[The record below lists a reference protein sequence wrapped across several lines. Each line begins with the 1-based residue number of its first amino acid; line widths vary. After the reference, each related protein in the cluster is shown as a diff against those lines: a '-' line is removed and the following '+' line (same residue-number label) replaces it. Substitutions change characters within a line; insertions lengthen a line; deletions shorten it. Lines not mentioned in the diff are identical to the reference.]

1 MRCFEMWLQ
10 VKKKSAERRGN
21 AQTQKGPTELSG
33 KGRSECVE
41 CEHDGER
48 QSGKLSVVF

>member
-10 VKKKSAERRGN
+10 MKKKSAERRGN
-21 AQTQKGPTELSG
+21 AQKGLTELSG

-48 QSGKLSVVF
+48 QSGKLSVVL

>member
-10 VKKKSAERRGN
+10 VKESAEGKGY
-21 AQTQKGPTELSG
+21 AWTQKVLTELSG
-33 KGRSECVE
+33 KGRSESVE

-48 QSGKLSVVF
+48 QSGKLSVVR